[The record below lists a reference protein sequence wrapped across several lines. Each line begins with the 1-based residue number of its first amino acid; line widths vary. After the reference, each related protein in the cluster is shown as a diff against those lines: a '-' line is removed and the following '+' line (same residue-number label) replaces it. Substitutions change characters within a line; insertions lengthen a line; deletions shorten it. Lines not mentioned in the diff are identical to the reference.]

1 MSSIRHRGGGED
13 GKEST
18 ARDDGDMPGL
28 EAVQVEMVSQRNV
41 HAAPSTDDATA
52 AAHATGAGAAAGT
65 AAAAASSLDIQRPS
79 SAARR
84 VAQDMGVA
92 NLGFSVSSAPH
103 RPSSVARRHSLFG
116 RDTIGYPMVH
126 QTSSVIY
133 TPHYNPDDV
142 HLGTIGRM
150 FHKVRRR
157 RRGALQHH
165 RSHNLAAP
173 RLCACRGACCSTST
187 PC

>member
-1 MSSIRHRGGGED
+1 MSSIRHRGGGD
-13 GKEST
+13 GANDGTE
-18 ARDDGDMPGL
+18 RDDADVPGL
-28 EAVQVEMVSQRNV
+28 EAVQVEMVSRRRLHEAPSSEHGGSARSLAAAKT
-41 HAAPSTDDATA
+41 HAASAKS
-52 AAHATGAGAAAGT
+52 GAGVGTPAGS
-65 AAAAASSLDIQRPS
+65 ASDIQRPS

-133 TPHYNPDDV
+133 TPHYNKDDV

-150 FHKVRRR
+150 FHKVRSHARR
-157 RRGALQHH
+157 HAHTYARTHVRM
-165 RSHNLAAP
+165 SP
-173 RLCACRGACCSTST
+173 TE
-187 PC
+187 